1 MTSAGGAAVVTGA
14 GSGLGRSVA
23 QLLLREGWAVV
34 LAGRRHEALED
45 TAHGAPPTR
54 AVVQPTDVTDP
65 ASVTELFRIAQ
76 RALGRVDLLV
86 NNAGMF
92 GAPQPIEDVGFSAWR
107 EVLATNLDGAFL
119 CAQAAFRVMKQQD
132 PHGGRIINNG
142 SLSAH
147 VPRPHA
153 VAYTASKHA
162 IIGLTRALALEGR
175 PVNIACGQIDI
186 GNAAT
191 QMTEAMTAGVLQ
203 ADGSIAAEPTID
215 PMEVARAILYMA
227 SLPLDA
233 NVLSMTVMATGM
245 PFVGRG

>member
-1 MTSAGGAAVVTGA
+1 MTGAGAAVVTGA
-14 GSGLGRSVA
+14 GSGLGRCVA
-23 QLLLREGWAVV
+23 RLLLREGWAVV
-34 LAGRRHEALED
+34 LAGRGREALEE
-45 TAHGAPPTR
+45 TAQSSPPTR
-54 AVVQPTDVTDP
+54 AVVQPADVTDP
-65 ASVTELFRIAQ
+65 ASVAELFRTAV
-76 RALGRVDLLV
+76 RALGRVDVLV
-86 NNAGMF
+86 NNAGVF

-142 SLSAH
+142 SLSAQ

-162 IIGLTRALALEGR
+162 ITGLTRALALEGR

-186 GNAAT
+186 GNAST
-191 QMTEAMTAGVLQ
+191 QMTEAVTAGALQ
-203 ADGSIAAEPTID
+203 ADGTIAAEPTID
-215 PMEVARAILYMA
+215 PMEAARAILYMA
-227 SLPLDA
+227 NLPLDA